1 MPDIVLT
8 RFLKLSTC
16 IITISYV
23 RPPFPGGPKPLS
35 PPISSPHC
43 LYTPKTTSIPHEHLA
58 DLPGLEISLE
68 RSDVVDNEGDLSECA
83 IDAFSEFDDEI
94 SDGESIDECGLIAG
108 DAAPE

>member
-16 IITISYV
+16 ITCMSYV
-23 RPPFPGGPKPLS
+23 RAPFPGGPKPLS

-43 LYTPKTTSIPHEHLA
+43 LYTPKATSISHEDLA
-58 DLPGLEISLE
+58 DLPCLEISLE
-68 RSDVVDNEGDLSECA
+68 RADVVDNEGDLPECA

-108 DAAPE
+108 DFAPE